1 MYALVIM
8 GYFPNTREVKCFT
21 GHCGCRKRGPVA
33 HTPEAEGGFNSFP
46 LWSTKDMTLETRDD
60 LRVHDLQGRVNLLDG
75 FWDPLNFEGN
85 MKGLG

>member
-1 MYALVIM
+1 M
-8 GYFPNTREVKCFT
+8 
-21 GHCGCRKRGPVA
+21 VA
-33 HTPEAEGGFNSFP
+33 EKEDQWLTPLRLKEGLNSFP